1 MSDHG
6 DVVLRALSGQVARQQ
21 AERRGKAYR
30 KIFASRPDLPSISK
44 EDRIRILDAIEAFY
58 SDLRY
63 MFITDVQ
70 RRSAIEQI
78 LSWDPTIAIHP
89 GFSALWDSFLQEE
102 WNRRISIHGDSIS
115 TFTLAEI
122 QDRDYS
128 RSFADMSLLLS
139 YMRSNPGRMME
150 IIGLMGSG
158 KTNAMVHQMLQ
169 VLKECHVIS
178 NVKLFLDDD
187 LKVKYHVA
195 YFLTD
200 AVRMT
205 AEILLS
211 GYSGTIFYFID
222 EQGSASGNTSG
233 TSTRRESTWWKQ
245 IRPYFRKLHIFYVEA
260 RQVANMPEE
269 LTDYITVTADKN
281 RSEKEVFEYSF
292 TDKEPAYAGNSG
304 TYKVPDVGQYYDTYE
319 FSPFVLDLDMKKF
332 KDCEARMKASGM
344 DDFSIAL
351 KCVEVSS
358 SMKEK
363 PEVIEGKRGL
373 KCLDCGNIWESSQTG
388 PVLTCSKCKGH
399 KVEANGNRIPVQIEI
414 HAETAGVPLVHET
427 AATQGEGSWGTSR
440 QEVSGRD
447 SGGVTALLN
456 TENGDLPGQNSQNHP
471 ESKSQ
476 AIEAAEDL
484 AADAFNVFLD
494 VATDPAKMK
503 ALEWD
508 PELNVRFKQLMNT
521 RIPDVDIGKVT
532 EKAARKRK
540 WSEPVPELQ
549 EKSMK
554 LRQEASE
561 KGECA
566 SCGKKLGGNQI
577 YYCGEDCK
585 SEFYSAHPTSVRWND
600 LRSQALRRDQDK
612 CVKCGKPAEEVDH
625 IREIWEGGPEF
636 DLENLQSLCHVQK
649 TNENRRR
656 KN

>member
-128 RSFADMSLLLS
+128 RSFADMNLLIS
-139 YMRSNPGRMME
+139 YMKGNPGRMME

-187 LKVKYHVA
+187 LKGKYHVA

-211 GYSGTIFYFID
+211 GYTGTIFYFID

-281 RSEKEVFEYSF
+281 GSEKEVFEYKF
-292 TDKEPAYAGNSG
+292 TEKEPAYAGNSG
-304 TYKVPDVGQYYDTYE
+304 TYRVPDVGQYYDTYE

-344 DDFSIAL
+344 DDISIAL

-363 PEVIEGKRGL
+363 PAVVEGKRGL
-373 KCLDCGNIWESSQTG
+373 KCLDCGNVWESSQTG
-388 PVLTCSKCKGH
+388 PVLTCSRCKGH
-399 KVEANGNRIPVQIEI
+399 KVEANGNQIPVQIEI
-414 HAETAGVPLVHET
+414 HAETTGVPVVHET
-427 AATQGEGSWGTSR
+427 AATQGEGSWGTR
-440 QEVSGRD
+440 HQEVSGRD
-447 SGGVTALLN
+447 SGGVTAPLN
-456 TENGDLPGQNSQNHP
+456 IKKGELPGQKQEDAAVTRSEASDVPPLVPASDPGIQDLPGS
-471 ESKSQ
+471 
-476 AIEAAEDL
+476 DL
-484 AADAFNVFLD
+484 DHDPVG
-494 VATDPAKMK
+494 DPAKIS
-503 ALEWD
+503 
-508 PELNVRFKQLMNT
+508 R
-521 RIPDVDIGKVT
+521 R
-532 EKAARKRK
+532 RK

-566 SCGKKLGGNQI
+566 GCGKKLEGNQI
-577 YYCGEDCK
+577 YYCSEDCK
-585 SEFYSAHPTSVRWND
+585 LEFYSAHPTSVRWND
-600 LRSQALRRDQDK
+600 LRLQALARDRNT
-612 CVKCGKPAEEVDH
+612 CAKCGKAAEEVDH
-625 IREIWEGGPEF
+625 IREIREGGPEF
-636 DLENLQSLCHVQK
+636 DLENLQSLCHECHVLK

-656 KN
+656 RDGIKEEQ

>member
-1 MSDHG
+1 MSEHG
-6 DVVLRALSGQVARQQ
+6 DIVLRALSGQVARQQ

-30 KIFASRPDLPSISK
+30 KIFASRPDLPSVSK
-44 EDRIRILDAIEAFY
+44 EDRVRILDAVEAFY

-78 LSWDPTIAIHP
+78 LSWDPGIAIHP

-102 WNRRISIHGDSIS
+102 WNKRISIHGDSIS

-128 RSFADMSLLLS
+128 RSFADMNLLLS
-139 YMRSNPGRMME
+139 YMKSNPGRMME
-150 IIGLMGSG
+150 IMGLMGSG
-158 KTNAMVHQMLQ
+158 KTNAMVHQALQ

-187 LKVKYHVA
+187 LKGKYHVA

-211 GYSGTIFYFID
+211 GYTGTIFYFID

-281 RSEKEVFEYSF
+281 GSEKEVFEYRF
-292 TDKEPAYAGNSG
+292 TEKEPAYAGNSG
-304 TYKVPDVGQYYDTYE
+304 TYRVPDVGQYYDTYE

-363 PEVIEGKRGL
+363 PQVVEGKRGL
-373 KCLDCGNIWESSQTG
+373 KCLDCGNVWESSQTG
-388 PVLTCSKCKGH
+388 PVLTCSKCKSH
-399 KVEANGNRIPVQIEI
+399 DVEANGNQIPVQIEI
-414 HAETAGVPLVHET
+414 HAETAAVPMVHET
-427 AATQGEGSWGTSR
+427 AATQGEGSWGTR
-440 QEVSGRD
+440 HQEVSGRD
-447 SGGVTALLN
+447 SSSVTAPLN
-456 TENGDLPGQNSQNHP
+456 TKNGELPGQKQEDSAIVPPNAPVDPNPGPDTRMDPMKISGKRTWSQ
-471 ESKSQ
+471 
-476 AIEAAEDL
+476 
-484 AADAFNVFLD
+484 
-494 VATDPAKMK
+494 T
-503 ALEWD
+503 
-508 PELNVRFKQLMNT
+508 
-521 RIPDVDIGKVT
+521 
-532 EKAARKRK
+532 
-540 WSEPVPELQ
+540 VPEL
-549 EKSMK
+549 EERSMK

-566 SCGKKLGGNQI
+566 NCGKPLEGNQV
-577 YYCGEDCK
+577 YYCSEDCK

-600 LRSQALRRDQDK
+600 LRTRALERDHHR
-612 CVKCGKPAEEVDH
+612 CMSCGREAEEVDH
-625 IREIWEGGPEF
+625 IQEIWEGGPEF
-636 DLENLQSLCHVQK
+636 DLENLQSLCHECHVLK
-649 TNENRRR
+649 TNENRRKR
-656 KN
+656 DGIKEEQ